1 VQGLL
6 SGTRIGLATV
16 GFSPPEAMSALARH
30 LHLTGLVLSDPG
42 RALYRLLGLGRAP
55 LWRVYDAATLLYY
68 ARAALRGRRLTR
80 PVEDTR
86 QLGGDA
92 VAVDATVVRRWR
104 PTTPTDRADPA
115 AVVAVTLRLLRGH

>member
-1 VQGLL
+1 MQKLLTGTGAGLV
-6 SGTRIGLATV
+6 TV

-55 LWRVYDAATLLYY
+55 LWRVYDPATLLFY
-68 ARAALRGRRLTR
+68 ARAALRRRRLTR

-92 VAVDATVVRRWR
+92 VAVDTTVVRRWR
-104 PTTPTDRADPA
+104 PATPTDRADPG
-115 AVVAVTLRLLRGH
+115 AVVAVALRLLEGR